1 MTCSAT
7 VPSSL
12 KMRSAHSKQAK
23 TRNNV
28 QQILKNPSLSLFLS
42 AYYFFYFAL
51 VGVYVIFLPKVLL
64 ELGYNAADVGI
75 IYAAAPFMRFLLPF
89 LFRHFLSLTFKVYL
103 FALMMT
109 FIGTLLFLGTV
120 DDFWSYFI
128 TNLLF
133 GASMGVSLPYVETI
147 ALASLSKSH
156 YGKVRL
162 WGSLGF
168 MGIALLLG
176 KVLTEPYEALYYL
189 CASAF
194 LTLIFGGILVRH
206 DTVDHPGMHDNSSFS
221 LGKYWAFW
229 LSVFLMQVGF
239 GGFYNFFTIYQTDH
253 GVSLEVTSW
262 MWSFGVICEILMLY
276 FQGPLLQRNL
286 LNILKFATLVT
297 AFRWLI
303 LYLYPDSVPVAFATQ
318 SLHAVSFALYHTA
331 AITYVYSLYH
341 QKKLAQQFFL
351 GIAFGLGGSVG
362 ALLSGQIY
370 GEHIFLIESLI
381 TFAAF
386 AVLWIHQIRRREIE
400 AAL

>member
-1 MTCSAT
+1 MKRAD
-7 VPSSL
+7 
-12 KMRSAHSKQAK
+12 
-23 TRNNV
+23 
-28 QQILKNPSLSLFLS
+28 PSLSLFLG
-42 AYYFFYFAL
+42 AYYFFYFSL

-64 ELGYNAADVGI
+64 ELGYSASEVGI

-89 LFRHFLSLTFKVYL
+89 VFRHFLTLTFKVYL
-103 FALMMT
+103 LALMMT

-120 DDFWSYFI
+120 DDFWSYF
-128 TNLLF
+128 TANLLF
-133 GASMGVSLPYVETI
+133 GASMGISLPYVETI
-147 ALASLSKSH
+147 ALASLSKSR

-168 MGIALLLG
+168 MTIALLLG
-176 KVLTEPYEALYYL
+176 KILETPYEALYYL
-189 CASAF
+189 SASAF

-206 DTVDHPGMHDNSSFS
+206 DTADHPNTLDNSSFS
-221 LGKYWAFW
+221 LSKYWAFW

-239 GGFYNFFTIYQTDH
+239 GGFYNFFTIYETAH
-253 GVSLEVTSW
+253 GISLEVVSW
-262 MWSFGVICEILMLY
+262 MWSFGVVCEIVMLY

-297 AFRWLI
+297 AFRWLL
-303 LYLYPDSVPVAFATQ
+303 LYLYPDSVPITFATQ

-331 AITYVYSLYH
+331 AISYVFSLYT

-370 GEHIFLIESLI
+370 GEKIFLIEAVI

-386 AVLWIHQIRRREIE
+386 MVLWLHQYRRERIDNE
-400 AAL
+400 I